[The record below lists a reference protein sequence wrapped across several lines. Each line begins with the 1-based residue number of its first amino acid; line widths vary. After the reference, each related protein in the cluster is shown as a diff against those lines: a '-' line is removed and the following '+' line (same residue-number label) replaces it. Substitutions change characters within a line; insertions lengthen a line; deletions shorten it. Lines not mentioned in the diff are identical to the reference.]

1 MSAIDIASAFVAA
14 HEGCRLTAYQDSVG
28 VWTIGYGHTGAGVVQ
43 ALTWSQARA
52 DEQLATDL
60 QQVDDAVT
68 KLKKRLLSDQQ
79 LAALISFAFNLG
91 AGALAGSTL
100 LQKVNDCDFI
110 GAAHEFPKWDRAG
123 GTELRGLLIRRFE
136 EAALFLKGS

>member
-1 MSAIDIASAFVAA
+1 
-14 HEGCRLTAYQDSVG
+14 
-28 VWTIGYGHTGAGVVQ
+28 
-43 ALTWSQARA
+43 
-52 DEQLATDL
+52 LATDL

-91 AGALAGSTL
+91 ADALAGSTL

-110 GAAHEFPKWDRAG
+110 GAAHEFPKWDHAG